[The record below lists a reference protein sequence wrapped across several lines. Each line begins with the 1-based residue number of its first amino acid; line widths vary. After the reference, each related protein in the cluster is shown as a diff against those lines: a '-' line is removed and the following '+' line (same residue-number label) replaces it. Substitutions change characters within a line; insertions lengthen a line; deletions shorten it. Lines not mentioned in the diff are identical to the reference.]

1 VVNWKVLTNNTAE
14 AELLKKGVDDLANDE
29 NAMAL
34 IGHSVGQAI
43 DNDATVVEITGTVV
57 QGEGV
62 LVTQT
67 TSSTGD
73 LRVPSTYAL
82 SELIVPTYSI
92 LMNYTDNLYNE
103 TNYTVVNTTYT
114 SVTTVAMWN

>member
-1 VVNWKVLTNNTAE
+1 MVNWKVLTNGTAE
-14 AELLKKGVDDLANDE
+14 AEALKQGVDDLGNDE

-34 IGHSVGQAI
+34 IGYSVGQAI
-43 DNDATVVEITGTVV
+43 DNDAAVVEITGTVV

-73 LRVPSTYAL
+73 LRVPSTY
-82 SELIVPTYSI
+82 
-92 LMNYTDNLYNE
+92 
-103 TNYTVVNTTYT
+103 
-114 SVTTVAMWN
+114 

>member
-1 VVNWKVLTNNTAE
+1 VNAHHQQSDTDFTIVVNWKVLTNTTAH
-14 AELLKKGVDDLANDE
+14 AETLKDVIVNMGNDE
-29 NAMAL
+29 AVMAS

-43 DNDATVVEITGTVV
+43 DNDATIVDITGTVV

-73 LRVPSTYAL
+73 LRVPAKFAVT
-82 SELIVPTYSI
+82 ELIVPP
-92 LMNYTDNLYNE
+92 YN
-103 TNYTVVNTTYT
+103 
-114 SVTTVAMWN
+114 AIMD

>member
-1 VVNWKVLTNNTAE
+1 VLTNTTAD
-14 AELLKKGVDDLANDE
+14 ADHLKTKVDELKNDE

-34 IGHSVGQAI
+34 IGHNVGLAI
-43 DNDATVVEITGTVV
+43 DNDATIVQITGTVV

-62 LVTQT
+62 MVTQT
-67 TSSTGD
+67 TSSTSE
-73 LRVPSTYAL
+73 LRVPSHYAL
-82 SELIVPTYSI
+82 SELIVPTYSV
-92 LMNYTDNLYNE
+92 LMNYTANVYNE